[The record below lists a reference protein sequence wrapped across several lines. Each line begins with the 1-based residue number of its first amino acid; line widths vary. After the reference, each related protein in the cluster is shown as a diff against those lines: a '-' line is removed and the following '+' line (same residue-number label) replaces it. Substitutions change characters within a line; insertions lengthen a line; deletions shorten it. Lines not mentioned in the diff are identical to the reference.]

1 VVRNQ
6 RIVTMNE
13 IRERGV
19 LRKVERK
26 ETRAERNGSRVQYI
40 ERTGE
45 R

>member
-1 VVRNQ
+1 
-6 RIVTMNE
+6 MNE

-26 ETRAERNGSRVQYI
+26 ERRAERNGSRVQYI
-40 ERTGE
+40 ERAGE